1 MAKTTIRKSDETTD
15 DPPLDNSDGTGL
27 MGKLIAHVRDWLG
40 GKDASFFYY
49 LAARVF
55 SAVISIFTV
64 KYVVAFLSRDEFGLW
79 GYLGAISSV
88 LVPLVSL
95 TLPAAMMR
103 MYFDRTKEDFDGKA
117 SLISTTFLLTLGQS
131 ALLAAVSLLLY
142 LVGLIDGILAAY
154 LAILTT
160 EALLLTFFNYL
171 TRVCNDY
178 KLFFFNNVFQSVTY
192 LGLVAW
198 AGSSS
203 AEAYGGNLPVLGSN
217 PLIAM
222 LFFSGAPAWTLVVIN
237 LGYYTIQK
245 LISPRAKCLAY
256 AQIVELVRFSA
267 PLTGTFFLGWI
278 LNSSDVYL
286 LKRLS
291 TLTEIADY
299 VFAVGIANTVSL
311 ITTSALTDW
320 PRFYYA
326 QMRDNEAD
334 RDAVIAKRVR
344 LFLWLHILTMLGTR
358 LVARFAYDL
367 LGAESYLGGIRCIDY
382 LVLGNFFFL
391 AGNLFA
397 AGIGYAK
404 RNNLTLITFA
414 VPGVVNVGLN
424 FVLLPRYGA
433 MAAAITTALAFAC
446 FAAISF
452 AIGQRFYR
460 HTELMKVVFAIV
472 AAIFITLVPLSWN

>member
-1 MAKTTIRKSDETTD
+1 MPDQTTTKSDETAQA
-15 DPPLDNSDGTGL
+15 PPPQGDEDRTI
-27 MGKLIAHVRDWLG
+27 GKRLASFRRSFAA
-40 GKDASFFYY
+40 KDASFFYY

-64 KYVVAFLSRDEFGLW
+64 KYVVAFLSRADFGLW

-88 LVPLVSL
+88 LVPVVSL
-95 TLPAAMMR
+95 SLPAAMMR
-103 MYFDRTKEDFDGKA
+103 MYFDRAKEDFEGKA
-117 SLISTTFLLTLGQS
+117 SLITSTFLVTLGQTLVLVAGS
-131 ALLAAVSLLLY
+131 IALY
-142 LVGLIDGILAAY
+142 MIGLIDGLMVAY
-154 LAILTT
+154 LCVLTT
-160 EALLLTFFNYL
+160 NAVLLAYFNYL
-171 TRVCNDY
+171 TRVRNDY
-178 KLFFFNNVFQSVTY
+178 KLFFFNNVFQSLAY

-198 AGSSS
+198 ASST
-203 AEAYGGNLPVLGSN
+203 AAATGGNLPVLGSD
-217 PLIAM
+217 PLVAM
-222 LFFSGAPAWTLVVIN
+222 LFFSGAPAWTLVGVN
-237 LGYYTIQK
+237 LGFYGIKK
-245 LISPRAKCLAY
+245 LVSLRVKRLGFAEIMAL
-256 AQIVELVRFSA
+256 LRFSA
-267 PLTGTFFLGWI
+267 PLTGTFFLGWV

-326 QMRDNEAD
+326 QMRDDDLD

-344 LFLWLHILTMLGTR
+344 LFLWLHILTMAGTR

-367 LGAESYLGGIRCIDY
+367 LGAEDYLGGIRCIDY

-397 AGIGYAK
+397 AGIGYVK
-404 RNNLTLITFA
+404 KNSLTLVTFA

-424 FVLLPRYGA
+424 LWLLPRWGA
-433 MAAAITTALAFAC
+433 IAAAMTTAIAFAT
-446 FAAISF
+446 FALVSF
-452 AIGQRFYR
+452 AIGQRYYR
-460 HTELMKVVFAIV
+460 HTELWKVGLAFVV
-472 AAIFITLVPLSWN
+472 ALLVALVPLG